1 MGASPTQTPAATR
14 HTNTA
19 NGAAGAQDNG
29 ATDNGHGYPDAQTG
43 AIWRGELSK
52 THRAQLE
59 NESKISSD
67 AIEARGYFTAD
78 DANLLKLHGYAKA
91 QALIPALVIP
101 LWDFRG
107 NRAGVAI
114 RHTVARHDSAT
125 GKKIKYDLPKGAA
138 PTLDVS
144 PLTRDLIADVTK
156 PLLITEGAKKA
167 DSAAS
172 RGLCAI
178 NLNGV
183 WGFKSKDAALPD
195 WQEIPL
201 RGRVVFIAYDSDIN
215 EKWGVEAATRR
226 LHALLVS
233 LGAVVKVIYLPD
245 GPKDGR
251 TGKAAKTGLDD
262 YFAQGGTV
270 EQLFMLARDLDSLEE
285 SKRKRRER
293 EKAEKRAEIEAK
305 AAAAGVPVIET
316 NGRQHPEKLR
326 DLGDAISQLNT
337 TSPRIFRGFSGLV
350 EISHD
355 ATGAARLKGS
365 TRASLQCLAGDAAEW
380 IRTGEREGVVCIDPP
395 RDLCEN
401 YMAREENWRGVP
413 FIDGTA
419 TAPFFAPDG
428 TLCDRT
434 GFYPEARAWLSLPKG
449 FDVGDTAPTRANIEA
464 ARRLILETVL
474 QGVAFADAASRAHA
488 VALMLLPFVRRMIDD
503 ATPLHLFNAPLRG
516 SGKTYAAELCV
527 LPFATP
533 TLTPEKST
541 DEEWRKSLFCEL
553 ATGPSHILLDNIK
566 RNLNSSTLDAAITAR
581 SGFLRER
588 LTGTGEMVTAS
599 TRCVWVATAN
609 NAELTPDAATRSV
622 VIQLDTNSENPDL
635 REFKSDPVA
644 FVQAN
649 RAQVIGALLT
659 LVRAWQAEQCP
670 HYRGS
675 NRIRFNTWA
684 RVMGGILDV
693 VEIPGFLDN
702 VREQRENIGAV
713 AGSEWHELTALWFE
727 KHGAEPVTAKELLPI
742 AENISDMA
750 AAMGKAEGAAREKS
764 LAALIAKRRDQ
775 LFSGLKIKKG
785 PLIKRKVTFK
795 VEKQPEMTYI
805 ADLADLSIIPRETVK
820 NLEDLENKHNKIEN
834 KDGFAHIRER
844 SAKSAMYVISP
855 EIDGEAADSK
865 PNGVAP
871 TEPNPG
877 AANDSDRETGEI

>member
-1 MGASPTQTPAATR
+1 MGINQGTHS
-14 HTNTA
+14 A
-19 NGAAGAQDNG
+19 NGAQLDANGTAGAQSN
-29 ATDNGHGYPDAQTG
+29 GYPDAQTG
-43 AIWRGELSK
+43 AIWRGNLSEK
-52 THRAQLE
+52 HRDQLE
-59 NESKISSD
+59 NESKISSE

-78 DANLLKLHGYAKA
+78 DPNLLKLHGYAKA
-91 QALIPALVIP
+91 QALTQALVIP

-125 GKKIKYDLPKGAA
+125 GKNIKYDLPKGAA

-144 PLTRDLIADVTK
+144 PLTRALILDASK

-183 WGFKSKDAALPD
+183 WGFKTKDAPLPD
-195 WQEIPL
+195 WNEIPL

-215 EKWGVEAATRR
+215 EKWGVETATRR

-251 TGKAAKTGLDD
+251 TGKAAKVGLDD

-270 EQLFMLARDLDSLEE
+270 EQLFTLARDLDSLEE

-293 EKAEKRAEIEAK
+293 EKAEKRAEVEAK

-326 DLGDAISQLNT
+326 DLGNAISQLNT
-337 TSPRIFRGFSGLV
+337 TTPRLFRGFSGLV

-365 TRASLQCLAGDAAEW
+365 TRASLQCLAGESAEW

-434 GFYPEARAWLSLPKG
+434 GFYPTARAWLSLPIG

-464 ARRLILETVL
+464 ARRLILDTVL

-553 ATGPSHILLDNIK
+553 ATGPSHVLLDNIK

-659 LVRAWQAEQCP
+659 LARAWQAAGTP
-670 HYRGS
+670 NYSGS

-727 KHGAEPVTAKELLPI
+727 KYGSEPVTAKQLLPI
-742 AENISDMA
+742 AETIADLA
-750 AAMGKAEGAAREKS
+750 AAFGKAEGAAREKS
-764 LAALIAKRRDQ
+764 LSRLISNRRDQ
-775 LFSGLKIKKG
+775 LFSGLKILKG
-785 PLIKRKVTFK
+785 PIIGRKVTFK
-795 VEKQPEMTYI
+795 LGKQPQTTYN
-805 ADLADLSIIPRETVK
+805 ADNADIHILSRETVK
-820 NLEDLENKHNKIEN
+820 TLKDLEINSEKIEN
-834 KDGFAHIRER
+834 TDGFAHIRTV
-844 SAKSAMYVISP
+844 SALSALYV
-855 EIDGEAADSK
+855 
-865 PNGVAP
+865 NGD
-871 TEPNPG
+871 EPAPG
-877 AANDSDRETGEI
+877 AANDSDDAADGDLF